1 MGSIV
6 LPGQPGNPSSMIA
19 CNDAAK
25 AAGTLITACPCG
37 TRWQLKAIGPD
48 GTVEYFG
55 RFDGRLPALGAGVI
69 LAERVGARVIP

>member
-1 MGSIV
+1 MTVIAFPTPVSK
-6 LPGQPGNPSSMIA
+6 GQSDTAP
-19 CNDAAK
+19 NDAAK
-25 AAGTLITACPCG
+25 AAVTLITASPCG
-37 TRWQLKAIGPD
+37 TWWRLKAIGPD